1 MSATEMHW
9 VLITDAP
16 LSLDWPDNQL
26 LDLEVD
32 GKKITLAR
40 FKDGYFAFAQKC
52 PHASGRMAQ
61 GYINPLGQVVCP
73 LHRYAF
79 DMKNGRNTTGEGYFL
94 KTYPVE
100 LRPNGLFI
108 GFKPN
113 SFF

>member
-1 MSATEMHW
+1 MSGTTMNW

-16 LSLDWPDNQL
+16 MSLDWPENQL
-26 LDLEVD
+26 LDIEVD

-40 FKDGYFAFAQKC
+40 FKEGYYAFAQKC

-73 LHRYAF
+73 LHRYSF
-79 DMKNGRNTTGEGYFL
+79 DMKNGRNTSGEGYFL

-100 LRPNGLFI
+100 QRSEGIFI

>member
-1 MSATEMHW
+1 MSTGEMHW

-32 GKKITLAR
+32 SKKITLAK
-40 FKDGYFAFAQKC
+40 FKDCYFAFAQKC

>member
-1 MSATEMHW
+1 MSGNEMHW
-9 VLITDAP
+9 VLVTDAP

-40 FKDGYFAFAQKC
+40 FKEGYFAFAQKC

-61 GYINPLGQVVCP
+61 GYINPLGQVICP

>member
-9 VLITDAP
+9 VLVTDAP

-26 LDLEVD
+26 LDLDVD
-32 GKKITLAR
+32 GKKITLAK
-40 FKDGYFAFAQKC
+40 FKEDYFAFAQKC

>member
-9 VLITDAP
+9 VLVTDAP
-16 LSLDWPDNQL
+16 LSLDWPVNHL

-32 GKKITLAR
+32 GKKITLAK
-40 FKDGYFAFAQKC
+40 FKEDYFAFAQKC

>member
-1 MSATEMHW
+1 MSEHKINW
-9 VLITDAP
+9 VLITEAP
-16 LSLDWPDNQL
+16 LSLDFQENNL

-32 GKKITLAR
+32 GKKITLA
-40 FKDGYFAFAQKC
+40 KWKEGYFAFAQKC
-52 PHASGRMAQ
+52 PHASGRMSA

-79 DMKNGRNTTGEGYFL
+79 DMKNGRNTSGEGYFL

-100 LRPNGLFI
+100 QRPEGIFI

>member
-1 MSATEMHW
+1 MSKLEW
-9 VLITDAP
+9 KLITTAP
-16 LSLDWPDNQL
+16 LSLNWAENNMVE
-26 LDLEVD
+26 LEVE
-32 GKKITLAR
+32 GRSFTLA
-40 FKDGYFAFAQKC
+40 KKSDAYFAFASKC

-73 LHRYAF
+73 LHRYCF
-79 DMKNGRNTTGEGYFL
+79 DMKNGRNTSGEGYFL

-100 LRPNGLFI
+100 LRPEGIFI

>member
-1 MSATEMHW
+1 MSTGDMHW

-16 LSLDWPDNQL
+16 ASLDWPDNQL

-40 FKDGYFAFAQKC
+40 FKEGYFAFAQKC

-100 LRPNGLFI
+100 LRPEGIFI

>member
-16 LSLDWPDNQL
+16 ASLDWPDNQL
-26 LDLEVD
+26 LDLEVED
-32 GKKITLAR
+32 KKITLAR
-40 FKDGYFAFAQKC
+40 FKEGYFAFAQKC

-100 LRPNGLFI
+100 LRPEGIFI

>member
-9 VLITDAP
+9 VLVTDAP

-32 GKKITLAR
+32 GKKITLAK

-100 LRPNGLFI
+100 LRPHGLFI

>member
-1 MSATEMHW
+1 MSGNEMHW

-16 LSLDWPDNQL
+16 ASLDWPNNQL
-26 LDLEVD
+26 LDLEVED
-32 GKKITLAR
+32 KKITLAR
-40 FKDGYFAFAQKC
+40 FKEDYFAFAQKC

-100 LRPNGLFI
+100 LRSNGLFI

>member
-1 MSATEMHW
+1 MSSHIIWE
-9 VLITDAP
+9 LITDAP
-16 LSLDWPDNQL
+16 LTLDWPTSNL
-26 LDLEVD
+26 LEIEISGRKL
-32 GKKITLAR
+32 TLA
-40 FKDGYFAFAQKC
+40 KWQDNYFAFASKC
-52 PHASGRMAQ
+52 PHASGRMAS

-100 LRPNGLFI
+100 TRPEGIFI

-113 SFF
+113 SLF

>member
-1 MSATEMHW
+1 MSAGAMHW

-16 LSLDWPDNQL
+16 LSIDWPDNQL
-26 LDLEVD
+26 LDLELD
-32 GKKITLAR
+32 GKKITLAK

-100 LRPNGLFI
+100 LRPEGIFI

>member
-9 VLITDAP
+9 VLVTDAP

-32 GKKITLAR
+32 GKKITLAK
-40 FKDGYFAFAQKC
+40 FKEGYFAFAQKC

-108 GFKPN
+108 DFKPI

>member
-1 MSATEMHW
+1 MSGNEMHW
-9 VLITDAP
+9 VLVTDAP
-16 LSLDWPDNQL
+16 LSLNWPKNQL
-26 LDLEVD
+26 LDLEVED
-32 GKKITLAR
+32 KKITLAR
-40 FKDGYFAFAQKC
+40 FKEGYFAFTQKC